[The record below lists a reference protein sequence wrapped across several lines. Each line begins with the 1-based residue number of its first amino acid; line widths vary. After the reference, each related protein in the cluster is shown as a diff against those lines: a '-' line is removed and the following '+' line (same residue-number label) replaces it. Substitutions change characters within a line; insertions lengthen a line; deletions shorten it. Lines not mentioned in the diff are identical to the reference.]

1 MSAIVE
7 NKDVYK
13 PIFDKESFDSI
24 NKKYFGLNNK
34 DLEEISVFI
43 NDFRDICKKI
53 GDSDEQQQNIKQLID
68 VGNKIPAHCGYIVC
82 MYFVNENGDE
92 PYNKILYLLHEEY
105 KNLSE
110 KDPESSKTTDVFE
123 MLACLIQFAP
133 PKTLRK
139 FICDNFETSKEIYK
153 NMRKRPSTNATMSA
167 RYAELFV
174 TSKFNDKYS
183 TLIYE
188 NYSAMLEFLKQ
199 KNNEIEE
206 VKDVLNIN
214 FNQLRDIMKD
224 YYERNKKESLK
235 KINKLINKKA
245 DIGEAFFYWIA
256 LNPSCAAEVIMKNKN
271 ITGEF
276 IEQFLPQLKV
286 QYVVEM
292 TVLLENISEEKKTF
306 INYIKTTYKIDNTD
320 GCFERLSS
328 IVKKDSIDTYG
339 TLLRQ
344 VSFYPNLK
352 PKSNENEF
360 TDVVEQLQRKLSS
373 VANNLTAGISEKSM
387 SITIV
392 PLGRSRVYQDIM
404 DKIEGNDGNSSSFLA
419 KLRDKDIIK
428 KIRESKLSFYTL
440 DQATGVTMIG
450 IMQILQD
457 VYKQNPTITKD
468 AAIKT
473 AYKDLVLKYGT
484 IMTLPYFK
492 FVVSSL
498 EGKIISNTNSSLN
511 EDYEDIE

>member
-1 MSAIVE
+1 
-7 NKDVYK
+7 
-13 PIFDKESFDSI
+13 
-24 NKKYFGLNNK
+24 
-34 DLEEISVFI
+34 
-43 NDFRDICKKI
+43 
-53 GDSDEQQQNIKQLID
+53 
-68 VGNKIPAHCGYIVC
+68 
-82 MYFVNENGDE
+82 
-92 PYNKILYLLHEEY
+92 
-105 KNLSE
+105 
-110 KDPESSKTTDVFE
+110 
-123 MLACLIQFAP
+123 
-133 PKTLRK
+133 
-139 FICDNFETSKEIYK
+139 
-153 NMRKRPSTNATMSA
+153 
-167 RYAELFV
+167 
-174 TSKFNDKYS
+174 
-183 TLIYE
+183 
-188 NYSAMLEFLKQ
+188 
-199 KNNEIEE
+199 
-206 VKDVLNIN
+206 
-214 FNQLRDIMKD
+214 MKD

-256 LNPSCAAEVIMKNKN
+256 LNPSCAAEVIMKNNN

-292 TVLLENISEEKKTF
+292 AVLLENISEAKKTF

-320 GCFERLSS
+320 GCFDRLSN

-360 TDVVEQLQRKLSS
+360 TDVIEQLQRKLSS

-440 DQATGVTMIG
+440 DQATGVTIIG

-457 VYKQNPTITKD
+457 VYKQNPTITRD
-468 AAIKT
+468 TAIKT

-492 FVVSSL
+492 FIVSSL